1 MREIFIN
8 KAKTVAVSGHRFLNK
23 DFDKQLLKQVFIY
36 LVNNGYDTF
45 LIGMAVGFDSEC
57 FKILEDIRKE
67 KNIKIIACIP
77 CRCQAKNF
85 NYKNKIEYE
94 RMINSADEKIIL
106 QENYDKY
113 CMLKRNNFMV
123 DNASALVTYIRKDT
137 GGTAYT
143 VNYAKKKEIPI
154 YRI

>member
-8 KAKTVAVSGHRFLNK
+8 KAKTVAVSGHRFLGK

-36 LVNNGYDTF
+36 LINNGYDTF

-57 FKILEDIRKE
+57 FRVLEQLRKE
-67 KNIKIIACIP
+67 YDIKIIACIP
-77 CRCQAKNF
+77 CLNQHKNF
-85 NYKNKIEYE
+85 SYILKKEYE
-94 RMINSADEKIIL
+94 RMVDSADEKIIL

-137 GGTAYT
+137 GGTVYT